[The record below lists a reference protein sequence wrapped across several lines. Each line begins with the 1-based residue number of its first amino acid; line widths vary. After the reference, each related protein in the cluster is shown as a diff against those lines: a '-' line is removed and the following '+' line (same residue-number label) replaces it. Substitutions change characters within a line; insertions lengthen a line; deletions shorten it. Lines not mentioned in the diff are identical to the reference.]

1 MVQPADI
8 PAWIALF
15 LGLYALAAAV
25 GEFRAPGGWS
35 AMLRDFEKNAA
46 LRFLTGLF
54 CIVLGAAIYLVS
66 PWRPGDWLSVA
77 ISVIGGLVVA
87 EGLFILAM
95 GDRFLGLARTL
106 MGRASMAW
114 AGFSAVLGIALVAVA
129 LARI

>member
-1 MVQPADI
+1 M
-8 PAWIALF
+8 
-15 LGLYALAAAV
+15 
-25 GEFRAPGGWS
+25 
-35 AMLRDFEKNAA
+35 
-46 LRFLTGLF
+46 
-54 CIVLGAAIYLVS
+54 LGAAIYLVS

-95 GDRFLGLARTL
+95 GDRFLGLARML